1 MGSRAGGPAGMEGAA
16 EEDEAQAQVTS
27 KEDGVQVV
35 VTTQRNRCGRN
46 NP

>member
-16 EEDEAQAQVTS
+16 EEDEAQAQVIS
-27 KEDGVQVV
+27 KEDEALVV
-35 VTTQRNRCGRN
+35 VSTQRNRCGRN